1 MDVLYLDQIKDLLKD
16 LDLLPEIEAGF
27 RAYSEGKVVVP
38 PVGEMILERG
48 EVHIKY
54 GHIPGDLYYVIKVAS
69 GFYHNAELGL
79 PSGNGLMLLFSQQ
92 SGTPECILL
101 DEGYL
106 TDVRTA
112 VAGAIAARYLAPSN
126 VQQIGILGAG
136 TQGRMQLSWLKNVI
150 KCRKALVWGMNEEE
164 LARYRKDMEAEGFI
178 ISTTQDTSL
187 LAYECQLIVC
197 TTPSKTAL
205 LHAGDI
211 KKGTHI
217 TAMGSDTP
225 DKQELDPEILQGADL
240 VIADSIPQCM
250 ERGEI
255 FRAIQAGKL
264 ERGQVKELG
273 QLIAGNVS
281 GRVSQEQITVAD
293 LTGVA
298 VQDIKIAA
306 AVYRAHQTG
315 KGY

>member
-1 MDVLYLDQIKDLLKD
+1 MEVLYLDQIKGLLKD

-27 RAYSEGKVVVP
+27 KAYSEGKVIVP

-54 GHIPGDLYYVIKVAS
+54 GHILGDPYYVIKVAS

-92 SGTPECILL
+92 SGVPECILL
-101 DEGYL
+101 DEGHL

-112 VAGAIAARYLAPSN
+112 VAGAIAARHLAPSN
-126 VQQIGILGAG
+126 VRQIGILGAG
-136 TQGRMQLSWLKNVI
+136 NQGRMQLSWLKGVVN
-150 KCRKALVWGMNEEE
+150 CRRALVWGIDEEE
-164 LARYRKDMEAEGFI
+164 LERYKKDMEAEGFI
-178 ISTTQDTSL
+178 ISTTQDPSQ
-187 LAYECQLIVC
+187 LAANCELIVC
-197 TTPSKTAL
+197 TTPSKTPL
-205 LHAGDI
+205 LDARDI
-211 KKGTHI
+211 GVGTHI

-225 DKQELDPEILQGADL
+225 DKQELDPEILKRADL
-240 VIADSIPQCM
+240 VVADSIPQCM

-255 FRAIQAGKL
+255 FRAMQAGKL
-264 ERGQVKELG
+264 DKNKVKELG
-273 QLIAGNVS
+273 QVIAGTIR
-281 GRVSQEQITVAD
+281 GRVSQDQITVAD

-306 AVYRAHQTG
+306 AIYSAYLARS
-315 KGY
+315 K

>member
-1 MDVLYLDQIKDLLKD
+1 MEVLYSDQIKGLLKD

-54 GHIPGDLYYVIKVAS
+54 GHILGDPYYVIKVAS

-92 SGTPECILL
+92 SGVPECILL

-112 VAGAIAARYLAPSN
+112 VAGAIAARHLAPSN

-136 TQGRMQLSWLKNVI
+136 IQGRMQLSWLKGVVS
-150 KCRKALVWGMNEEE
+150 CRKAMVWSMEETE
-164 LARYRKDMEAEGFI
+164 LEPYREDMEAEGFI
-178 ISTTQDTSL
+178 ITTTEDPSL
-187 LAYECQLIVC
+187 LATKCELIVTC
-197 TTPSKTAL
+197 TPSKIPL
-205 LHAGDI
+205 LYASDI

-217 TAMGSDTP
+217 TAMGSDTA

-240 VIADSIPQCM
+240 VIADSISQCL

-264 ERGQVKELG
+264 ERDRVKELG
-273 QLIAGNVS
+273 QVIAGTTR
-281 GRVSQEQITVAD
+281 GRVSQDQITVAD

-306 AVYRAHQTG
+306 AVYNAYQAGR
-315 KGY
+315 K

>member
-1 MDVLYLDQIKDLLKD
+1 MEVLYLDQIKGLLKD
-16 LDLLPEIEAGF
+16 LDLLTEIEAGF

-54 GHIPGDLYYVIKVAS
+54 GHILGDPYYVIKVAS

-92 SGTPECILL
+92 SGVPECILL

-112 VAGAIAARYLAPSN
+112 VAGAIVARHLAPSK

-136 TQGRMQLSWLKNVI
+136 TQGRLQLSWLKNVI
-150 KCRKALVWGMNEEE
+150 HCRRALVWGINEEE
-164 LARYRKDMEAEGFI
+164 LVLYKKDMEEEGFNI
-178 ISTTQDTSL
+178 TTTHEPSEVAASSEL
-187 LAYECQLIVC
+187 VVC
-197 TTPSKTAL
+197 TTPSKTPL
-205 LHAGDI
+205 LNAGDI

-217 TAMGSDTP
+217 TAMGSDTA

-264 ERGQVKELG
+264 ERDQVKELG
-273 QLIAGNVS
+273 QVIAGTTS
-281 GRVSQEQITVAD
+281 GRVSQDQITVAD

-306 AVYRAHQTG
+306 AVYCAYQTG
-315 KGY
+315 KG